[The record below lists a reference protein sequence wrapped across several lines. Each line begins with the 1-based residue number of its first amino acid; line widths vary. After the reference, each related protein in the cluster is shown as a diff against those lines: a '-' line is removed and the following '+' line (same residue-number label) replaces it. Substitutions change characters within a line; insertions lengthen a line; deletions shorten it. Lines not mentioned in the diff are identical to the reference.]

1 MRRAFYALT
10 GSEALAFGAFA
21 LVAAI
26 AAVWGLLDLQS
37 RVSTIV
43 PARGG
48 EIIEGAIGVPRL
60 INPLLAASDADRDMV
75 ALVYSGL
82 VRIDASGE
90 VIPDLAESYEVSQDG
105 LEYRFKLRDTT
116 FHDGTPV
123 SSADVAF
130 TIERAI
136 SPSLKSPKRAAW
148 EGITVETPDP
158 RTVIFK
164 LAQPY
169 PRFIENATLGILP
182 KRLWGGLADEA
193 VPHSILNAEPIGT
206 GPFKVRELVRTDA
219 GIPASYILDAFEN
232 FALGEPFIRSIDLR
246 YYPDTESLAIALDAG
261 EIDAAHGLAT
271 HALTEL
277 SREDLSTL
285 TASLPRLFGAFY
297 NQSKNASLTDVRV
310 RHALDLAIDREA
322 ITTDIF
328 NGFADVRTAPFMIDS
343 VHTFDLEAAGE
354 QLDAAGWNLIDGI
367 RRKGEDASAQA
378 LELELTTPDAGELPR
393 VADALAEQW
402 RRLGIVVEVRVVD
415 QASISAVIR
424 PREFQVLLFGQAV
437 GWNPDLYAF
446 WHSSQRLDPGL
457 NVAGYV
463 NSTADKALVGARA
476 ARDKDGLLG
485 YHESF
490 LKEFEADAPAAF
502 LFSPRFA
509 YVLSREIKGAE
520 LGRITT
526 PSDRFSM
533 VHTWYIAT
541 DSVWNAFVR
550 D

>member
-21 LVAAI
+21 LAAAI
-26 AAVWGLLDLQS
+26 AGVWGLLDLQS
-37 RVSTIV
+37 RFSTVV
-43 PARGG
+43 PTRGG
-48 EIIEGAIGVPRL
+48 EIIEGAVGVPRL

-75 ALVYSGL
+75 SLVYSGL
-82 VRIDASGE
+82 VRIDESGE
-90 VIPDLAESYEVSQDG
+90 IIPDLASSYEISEDG
-105 LEYRFKLRDTT
+105 LEYSFKLREAT

-130 TIERAI
+130 TIERAV

-164 LAQPY
+164 LAHPY

-193 VPHSILNAEPIGT
+193 VPHSILNTEPIGT
-206 GPFKVRELVRTDA
+206 GPFKVRDLIRTDA
-219 GIPASYILDAFEN
+219 GIPASYVLDAFEN
-232 FALGEPFIRSIDLR
+232 FALGEPYIRTIDLR
-246 YYPDTESLAIALDAG
+246 YYPDAESLSIALEAD
-261 EIDAAHGLAT
+261 EIDAAHGLT
-271 HALTEL
+271 TTALSSIT
-277 SREDLSTL
+277 REDLTTL

-297 NQSKNASLTDVRV
+297 NQGKNPALTDVRV
-310 RHALDLAIDREA
+310 RRALDLALDRES
-322 ITTDIF
+322 ISTEVF
-328 NGFADVRTAPFMIDS
+328 NGFADSRSAPLM
-343 VHTFDLEAAGE
+343 VAPTHTFDLEAAGD

-367 RRKGEDASAQA
+367 RRKGEDATAQA
-378 LELELTTPDAGELPR
+378 LEIEITTPDAGELPR

-402 RRLGIVVEVRVVD
+402 RRLGVVVEVRVVD

-463 NSTADKALVGARA
+463 NSTADKALAGARA
-476 ARDKDGLLG
+476 ARDKDELLG

-520 LGRITT
+520 LGRIST